1 MEILHFMKGDRH
13 LGSGGHGEHQP
24 HLRLKTAEDGIQ
36 IVSIDANRRAVLQ
49 FGGRPDHAST
59 RSTAEIRENTYA
71 KRRIGSRA

>member
-1 MEILHFMKGDRH
+1 MEVLHFAKGNRH
-13 LGSGGHGEHQP
+13 LGSGGHGELQP
-24 HLRLKTAEDGIQ
+24 HLRLKTIEDGIQ

-59 RSTAEIRENTYA
+59 RSTAEVAENTDA